1 MSISYKKVNSVIDSL
16 LNGHSGE
23 SSFDELSDESRRA
36 LSNLSKEIYMLEST
50 PDANFASNK
59 TKADIKGK
67 ITMRASRIIG
77 DEE

>member
-16 LNGHSGE
+16 LNGQSGE
-23 SSFDELSDESRRA
+23 GTFDELNEESRRA
-36 LSNLSKEIYMLEST
+36 LSSLTKEIYMLEST
-50 PDANFASNK
+50 PDANFASSK

-77 DEE
+77 GEE